1 MRDWIWKMM
10 IGSSP
15 IVVVILL
22 KYVAIIRR
30 RTYIR
35 GEKVDEIEVAR
46 LVTFTTD
53 RAQGGE
59 IENGTK

>member
-1 MRDWIWKMM
+1 MM

-22 KYVAIIRR
+22 KYIAVIRR

-46 LVTFTTD
+46 YSDASWSTD
-53 RAQGGE
+53 
-59 IENGTK
+59 NNTNV